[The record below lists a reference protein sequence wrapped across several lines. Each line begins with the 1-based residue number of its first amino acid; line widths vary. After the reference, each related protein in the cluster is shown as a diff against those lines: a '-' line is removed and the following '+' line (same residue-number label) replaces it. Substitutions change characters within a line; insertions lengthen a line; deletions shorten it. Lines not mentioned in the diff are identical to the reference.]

1 MKRLKEKI
9 RRTWDWLSI
18 YKPVETAALIAMV
31 VSCLVGITV
40 VSIINLF

>member
-18 YKPVETAALIAMV
+18 YRPVETAVLIAML
-31 VSCLVGITV
+31 VSCLVGIGV